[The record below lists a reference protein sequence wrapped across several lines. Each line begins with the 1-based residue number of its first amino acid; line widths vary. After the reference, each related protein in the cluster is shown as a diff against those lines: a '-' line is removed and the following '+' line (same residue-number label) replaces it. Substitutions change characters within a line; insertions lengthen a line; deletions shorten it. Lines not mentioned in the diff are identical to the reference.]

1 MIDIELCNSFVLA
14 VNLIRSGRHHIVK
27 NGVCRSE
34 DRYWRV
40 NSGKNW
46 VAFYGNAGKKEWI
59 LALYDPKGTLYI
71 QSDGDGPV
79 KGGKKSGMRSL
90 LLNTMAA
97 HLADRDKIPV
107 IKEPV
112 IKFDK
117 ENPES
122 GAKLPVI
129 ELNQQNI
136 YKIFDLGRQ
145 FALWCHE
152 RGFVGAVAGME
163 DEERIPLEKEFY
175 DMREKYFAEHWD
187 SWVPPCPDDWYSKT
201 FTQKS

>member
-1 MIDIELCNSFVLA
+1 MIDTELCIAFVLA
-14 VNLIRSGRHHIVK
+14 VNLIRNKRSHIVEG
-27 NGVCRSE
+27 GVCYSE
-34 DRYWRV
+34 NRYWRV

-59 LALYDPKGTLYI
+59 LALYDTKGFLHV
-71 QSDGDGPV
+71 QSDGDEV
-79 KGGKKSGMRSL
+79 IQGGEKSGMKSL
-90 LLNTMAA
+90 LLNTIAA
-97 HLADRDKIPV
+97 HLNDRDKIQV

-112 IKFDK
+112 IEFDK

-122 GAKLPVI
+122 KAKLPVI

-152 RGFVGAVAGME
+152 QGFDGAVAGME
-163 DEERIPLEKEFY
+163 DDERIPLEKEFY
-175 DMREKYFAEHWD
+175 DMREKYFMEHWD

-201 FTQKS
+201 FEKK